1 MVYLRSLTATEPAMA
16 AAREAEP
23 PTAVVCKFWNAVAV
37 TATPVNDVVSP
48 GELPVRTWIAPAV
61 PAAVIV
67 SLAPMYASVFSV
79 STTVETAAPTLALP
93 PTSSWPASVVTAD

>member
-1 MVYLRSLTATEPAMA
+1 MYVENVDRDRAGDGRRS
-16 AAREAEP
+16 EAEP
-23 PTAVVCKFWNAVAV
+23 PTAIVCKFWNAVAV

-48 GELPVRTWIAPAV
+48 GELPVRTGIAPAV